1 MYIFTNL
8 YSILVS
14 IYLVIIVY
22 IFLSIIEW
30 VFINV

>member
-8 YSILVS
+8 YSILVG

-22 IFLSIIEW
+22 ILLSIIKW